1 MKKQIVMLV
10 LAVLCSTS
18 AMAQTVVVD
27 EEIFLVVAENAPEF
41 PGGSDSLCA
50 YIARNIKYP
59 ETAKKEKIEGRVFV
73 TFVIEKDG
81 QVSSAKILRDIGG
94 GCGEEAI
101 RVVKSMP
108 KWKPGTQ
115 RGNPVRVQFNLPVSF
130 ELERDVV
137 VEDDE
142 IFLVVENEPE
152 FSGGKD
158 SLYAYIA
165 RNIVYPEAAKK
176 EKIEGQVYVSFIV
189 EKNGQVSSVKL
200 LRDIGGGC
208 GEEAIRVVKSMPKW
222 KPGTQRG
229 KPVRVQYHIP
239 LHFIL

>member
-1 MKKQIVMLV
+1 MKKLIVMLV
-10 LAVLCSTS
+10 LAVLCSGY
-18 AMAQTVVVD
+18 AMAQIVVVD
-27 EEIFLVVAENAPEF
+27 EEIFLVVENEPEF
-41 PGGSDSLCA
+41 PGGSDSLYA

-130 ELERDVV
+130 ML
-137 VEDDE
+137 
-142 IFLVVENEPE
+142 
-152 FSGGKD
+152 GKD
-158 SLYAYIA
+158 A
-165 RNIVYPEAAKK
+165 N
-176 EKIEGQVYVSFIV
+176 
-189 EKNGQVSSVKL
+189 
-200 LRDIGGGC
+200 
-208 GEEAIRVVKSMPKW
+208 
-222 KPGTQRG
+222 
-229 KPVRVQYHIP
+229 
-239 LHFIL
+239 

>member
-1 MKKQIVMLV
+1 MKKLIVMLV

-18 AMAQTVVVD
+18 AMAQTVVED
-27 EEIFLVVAENAPEF
+27 DAIFVVAENAPEF
-41 PGGSDSLCA
+41 PGGEDSLYA

-101 RVVKSMP
+101 RVVKNMP

-115 RGNPVRVQFNLPVSF
+115 RGNPVRFRFNLPVSF
-130 ELERDVV
+130 GLERDVV

-152 FSGGKD
+152 FLGGKD

-176 EKIEGQVYVSFIV
+176 ENIEGQVYVSFIV
-189 EKNGQVSSVKL
+189 EKDGQVSSVKL